1 MKEIVYSPE
10 YREKI
15 RELRIY
21 LDFQFG
27 EEVRKKV
34 FSNIDQKINTLQS
47 FENLGVSVRD
57 LFGIDVVYR
66 VIHIE
71 KNYVFYFTDNER
83 IYILNMF
90 NEREDYMRKM
100 FGISWGDL

>member
-27 EEVRKKV
+27 EDVRKKV

-47 FENLGVSVRD
+47 FENLSASVRD
-57 LFGIDVVYR
+57 LFGIDVDYR
-66 VIHIE
+66 VIHVE
-71 KNYVFYFTDNER
+71 KNHVFYDTDNER

-90 NEREDYMRKM
+90 NEREDHMRKM
-100 FGISWGDL
+100 FGMSWGDV

>member
-1 MKEIVYSPE
+1 MKEIVYSPA

-47 FENLGVSVRD
+47 FENLGASVRD
-57 LFGIDVVYR
+57 LFGIDVDYR
-66 VIHIE
+66 AIHVE
-71 KNYVFYFTDNER
+71 KNYVFYVTDNER